1 MKYSLALAMALV
13 ATPALAQFPNVT
25 RAGTPYFYGT
35 GGISLRQERVPLSY
49 GMNLHSEV
57 AGQPPFR
64 PLTLR
69 TKAEWMNQQ
78 RIIQRGVTPYD
89 VLLDRTNNRYRGRT
103 RLDDR

>member
-49 GMNLHSEV
+49 GMDLSRQV
-57 AGQPPFR
+57 SGR
-64 PLTLR
+64 PSTLR
-69 TKAEWMNQQ
+69 IQVENRNPP
-78 RIIQRGVTPYD
+78 RIQKGLSAYD
-89 VLLDRTNNRYRGRT
+89 VLLHQYIIQPQRRRLNDR
-103 RLDDR
+103 

>member
-49 GMNLHSEV
+49 GMDLHRQVS
-57 AGQPPFR
+57 GRR
-64 PLTLR
+64 PSTLR
-69 TKAEWMNQQ
+69 
-78 RIIQRGVTPYD
+78 IQVENNNPPIQKGLTPYD
-89 VLLDRTNNRYRGRT
+89 VLLDRTINRYRGRT
-103 RLDDR
+103 RLNDR